1 MSLKSPFAGKNNEIN
16 WDQFQINP
24 EDLEFLS
31 SYLLDVET
39 PLGSEELATQLIIER
54 LRRQTEAAATRQA
67 EQKSY
72 LPKERYSEGDTI
84 VFPALD
90 WASGH
95 VTRIRKAQTFN
106 GSAFEVMQVQFGDG
120 RAREFAINLSEHSL
134 NQVVSE
140 EKELP
145 ERTSGL
151 VAQQHAK
158 RIAPLIAQALRKS
171 PEFVYIAGRW
181 FPKSLIVDVGEGQRN
196 VAEALLDMARG
207 GPLPTGKLLGE
218 VELPPGVNPKLAEFS
233 LDLALQEDP
242 RFDEVGP
249 AGEVAWFLH
258 RLEPEAVRKAPLFLQ
273 YQPIEHD
280 RSLLS
285 EDMLDLEQRLDD
297 ELSPPETQ
305 MDDESNEIQI
315 ALVFP
320 HWRVGSLPLT
330 KRVSRLF
337 PTAYESPRVRFDFVD
352 AQTGDRFQGWVVRPQ
367 KYIVG
372 LRDWYLRRGLMPG
385 SLVHVRRG
393 EKPGEVI
400 VSAEAH
406 RSSKEWVRT
415 ALVGADGGVVY
426 ATLKQQVESSFDE
439 RMVIYLPGEL
449 GALEVGWQRR
459 AGKVQNLDRVVMETV
474 RELAKL
480 NTQNHVHAVEI
491 YSAMN
496 LIMRCPPAPLLAW
509 LTSHEQIQHVGHL
522 HFRAAEAG

>member
-1 MSLKSPFAGKNNEIN
+1 MFPKSAPPELD
-16 WDQFQINP
+16 WEQFQVRP

-31 SYLLDVET
+31 AYLLEVET
-39 PLGSEELATQLIIER
+39 PLGPEGLAVQLIIER
-54 LRRQTEAAATRQA
+54 LRRQSEAEASRQA
-67 EQKSY
+67 AQKVY
-72 LPKERYSEGDTI
+72 LPKERYREGDTI

-90 WASGH
+90 WASGS
-95 VTRIRKAQTFN
+95 VTRVRPAQTFN
-106 GSAFEVMQVQFGDG
+106 GFSFEVVQVHFEDG
-120 RAREFAINLSEHSL
+120 RLREFAAHFAEHAL
-134 NQVVSE
+134 NQAVAE

-145 ERTSGL
+145 EQTSAL

-158 RIAPLIAQALRKS
+158 QIAPKIAEALRQS

-196 VAEALLDMARG
+196 VAEALLDMANG
-207 GPLPTGKLLGE
+207 GPLPTNKLLGE

-249 AGEVAWFLH
+249 AGEVAWFLN
-258 RLEPEAVRKAPLFLQ
+258 RLEPEAVRETPLFLR

-280 RSLLS
+280 RTLLS

-297 ELSPPETQ
+297 ELSPFEAQ
-305 MDDESNEIQI
+305 LNEESKEIQI
-315 ALVFP
+315 PLIFP

-330 KRVSRLF
+330 RRVSRLF

-352 AQTGDRFQGWVVRPQ
+352 AQNGQRFQGWVVRQ
-367 KYIVG
+367 QRYILG

-385 SLVHVRRG
+385 SLVHVSHG
-393 EKPGEVI
+393 DKAGEVV

-449 GALEVGWQRR
+449 GALEAGWQRR
-459 AGKVQNLDRVVMETV
+459 AGRAPNLERIVMETM

-480 NTQNHVHAVEI
+480 NTQNHVHAGEL
-491 YSAMN
+491 YSALN
-496 LIMRCPPAPLLAW
+496 LILRCPPAPLLA
-509 LTSHEQIQHVGHL
+509 LLASQSQIQHVGHL
-522 HFRAAEAG
+522 HFRVAEAVVQP